1 MNNLEF
7 VRIDDRLIHGQV
19 VAAWL
24 HAYSKVSHILVI
36 DDKTSKDQF
45 MIDMFK
51 MLVPS
56 GITIEAKSVDDAV
69 VLLKN
74 GLKKP
79 TMMIVKEPL
88 TLKRIAEQGIKF
100 EKINI
105 GGMGMTAG
113 RKKLFQNVSASD
125 AERQI
130 FKEFISSGTTV
141 EVQIIPASKTVN
153 VGSLVK

>member
-1 MNNLEF
+1 MTNLEF

-24 HAYSKVSHILVI
+24 HAYSKVSHILVV

-45 MIDMFK
+45 MLDMFK

-56 GITIEAKSVDDAV
+56 GISIEVKSVDEAV
-69 VLLKN
+69 SICKS

-88 TLKRIAEQGIKF
+88 TLKRMAEQGIKF

-105 GGMGMTAG
+105 GGMGMTTG

-130 FKEFISSGTTV
+130 FKDFISAGTAV

-153 VGSLVK
+153 VAGLVK

>member
-1 MNNLEF
+1 MTNLEF

-24 HAYSKVSHILVI
+24 HAYSKVSHILVV

-45 MIDMFK
+45 MLDMFK
-51 MLVPS
+51 MLVPA
-56 GITIEAKSVDDAV
+56 GITIEVKNVDDAAGI
-69 VLLKN
+69 LKG
-74 GLKKP
+74 GL
-79 TMMIVKEPL
+79 TS
-88 TLKRIAEQGIKF
+88 
-100 EKINI
+100 
-105 GGMGMTAG
+105 G

-130 FKEFISSGTTV
+130 FKEFIAAGTTV

-153 VGSLVK
+153 VAGLVK

>member
-1 MNNLEF
+1 MKNLEF

-24 HAYSKVSHILVI
+24 HAYGNVSHILVV

-45 MIDMFK
+45 MLDMFK

-56 GITIEAKSVDDAV
+56 GISIEVQSIDSAVTICKE
-69 VLLKN
+69 
-74 GLKKP
+74 GLQKP
-79 TMMIVKEPL
+79 TMLIVKEPL
-88 TLKRIAEQGIKF
+88 TLKRMTEQGIKF
-100 EKINI
+100 DKINI
-105 GGMGMTAG
+105 GGMGMTGG

-125 AERQI
+125 DERKI
-130 FKEFISSGTTV
+130 FKEFIDSGTTV

-153 VGSLVK
+153 VATLVK

>member
-1 MNNLEF
+1 MTNLEF

-24 HAYSKVSHILVI
+24 HAYSKVSHILVV

-45 MIDMFK
+45 MLDMFK
-51 MLVPS
+51 MLVPA
-56 GITIEAKSVDDAV
+56 GITIEVKSVDDAAGI
-69 VLLKN
+69 LKG

-79 TMMIVKEPL
+79 TMVIVKEPL
-88 TLKRIAEQGIKF
+88 TLKRMSEQGIKF
-100 EKINI
+100 DKINI
-105 GGMGMTAG
+105 GGMGMTSG

-130 FKEFISSGTTV
+130 FKEFIAAGTTV

-153 VGSLVK
+153 VASLVK

>member
-1 MNNLEF
+1 MTNLEF

-19 VAAWL
+19 VASWL
-24 HAYSKVSHILVI
+24 HVYPKVSHILVV

-45 MIDMFK
+45 MLDMFK

-56 GITIEAKSVDDAV
+56 GITIDIKSVDDAAGT
-69 VLLKN
+69 LKG

-88 TLKRIAEQGIKF
+88 TLKKMADQGIKF

-105 GGMGMTAG
+105 GGMGMTSG

-125 AERQI
+125 PERQI
-130 FKEFISSGTTV
+130 FKEFMAAGTKV

-153 VGSLVK
+153 VATLVK

>member
-24 HAYSKVSHILVI
+24 HAYGKVTHILVV

-45 MIDMFK
+45 MLDMFK

-56 GITIEAKSVDDAV
+56 GISIEIQSVDAAV
-69 VLLKN
+69 GICKA

-79 TMMIVKEPL
+79 TMLIVKEPM
-88 TLKRIAEQGIKF
+88 TLKRMSDQGVVF

-113 RKKLFQNVSASD
+113 RKKLFQNVSAND
-125 AERQI
+125 EERKI
-130 FKEFISSGTTV
+130 FKDFIAAGTTV

-153 VGSLVK
+153 VAGLVK